1 MGTIP
6 TIEELDSR
14 FAIAGIAHVVA
25 GNGGLHKV
33 CITSP
38 AASAEM
44 YLHGAHITSWKP
56 RSAEEVIFLSKH
68 SRWEEGR
75 AIRGGI
81 PICFP
86 WFRAKAD
93 DPNAPPH
100 GFVRTKAWQLESIN
114 SDGDAVTVGMSTGS
128 DESTRKWWPADF
140 RLVYRVTFG
149 IELKLELTV
158 TNSGTTSLR
167 FEEALHT
174 YHRVGHIK
182 NIHIR
187 GLDGVT
193 YLDNTDSNRE
203 KVQHG
208 DVVIVSQTDRA
219 YVNSQQTLE
228 LVDPGL
234 HRRIYITK
242 ENSLTTVVWNP
253 WRDGAQT
260 MPDLGDDE
268 WQQMVCAEAS
278 NVLGLAVNLAPGQ
291 QHTMKVNIRVA
302 DL

>member
-1 MGTIP
+1 MRTVP

-14 FAIAGIAHVVA
+14 FAIAGIARVAA
-25 GNGGLHKV
+25 GNGGLYKV
-33 CITSP
+33 SITSP

-56 RSAEEVIFLSKH
+56 VGAEEVIFLSKH
-68 SRWEEGR
+68 SRWEEGH

-93 DPNAPPH
+93 DPKAPSH
-100 GFVRTKAWQLESIN
+100 GFVRTKAWQLESIT
-114 SDGDAVTVGMSTGS
+114 SDGDAVTVSMSTGS

-140 RLVYRVTFG
+140 RLVHRVSFG
-149 IELKLELTV
+149 TELKLELTV

-174 YHRVGHIK
+174 YHRVGHVK
-182 NIHIR
+182 NILIR

-208 DVVIVSQTDRA
+208 DVVIMSQTDRA

-228 LVDPGL
+228 LVDPAL
-234 HRRIYITK
+234 HRRIYIAK

-253 WRDGAQT
+253 WSEGAQS
-260 MPDLGDDE
+260 MPDLENDE

-278 NVLGLAVNLAPGQ
+278 NVLGLAVTLAPGQ
-291 QHTMKVNIRVA
+291 QHTMKVNTRVA